1 MVNNQAL
8 VLFSGGQDS
17 TTCLFWARN
26 KFDKVFTLGFDY
38 GQRHHSEI
46 AAAAKIAGL
55 ANVSYEIHAID
66 TFSTVSKNSLT
77 NREIEINEAASKDQP
92 PNTLVEGRNMLFLTY
107 AAIYAKQLGADNL
120 VIGVGQT
127 DYSGYPDCRNDFIL
141 SANKTINLAFDHQFL
156 IHTPLMW
163 KTKAQIWEMAD
174 QLGVFDIVRSQTV
187 TCYNGIPGEGC
198 GECPSCRLRQ
208 TGLNEYMS
216 LKSSGTVHQNQS
228 GHGKL

>member
-1 MVNNQAL
+1 MANNQAL

-17 TTCLFWARN
+17 STCLFWAQK
-26 KFDKVFTLGFDY
+26 KFDKVSALGFDY

-46 AAAAKIAGL
+46 AAATKIA
-55 ANVSYEIHAID
+55 AFAHVSYEIHEID
-66 TFSTVSKNSLT
+66 TFSTISRNSLT
-77 NREIEINEAASKDQP
+77 NREIEINDPVSKDQP
-92 PNTLVEGRNMLFLTY
+92 PNTLVEGRNLLFLTY

-141 SANKTINLAFDHQFL
+141 SANKTINLALDHEFI

-174 QLGVFDIVRSQTV
+174 KLGVFEMIRSQTV

-208 TGLNEYMS
+208 TGLNEYLL
-216 LKSSGTVHQNQS
+216 LKASGTNQHKS
-228 GHGKL
+228 I